1 MKARLAALGLALAA
15 TASALCAQ
23 SWTPS
28 RNVEFVVG
36 AGGGNDR
43 TARTIQRLLRVFLIW
58 VALRRRPAGPANK
71 QKHAAEPTKLPHCGS
86 PFLH

>member
-23 SWTPS
+23 SWTAS
-28 RNVEFVVG
+28 RNVEFVVGAGAG

-43 TARTIQRLLRVFLIW
+43 TARTIQRIVKSVF
-58 VALRRRPAGPANK
+58 
-71 QKHAAEPTKLPHCGS
+71 
-86 PFLH
+86 